1 MPLENN
7 VSETKKKNKTGL
19 IVIIALIAAACILA
33 VVFWFMNKGP
43 ASSVVIKV
51 DGNVVKTVS
60 INQNQ
65 TINVEGYNG
74 GYNIV
79 NIENGVVD
87 VREADCDNQICVN
100 SSTITKPGQ
109 TITCIPHRVIVEIVG
124 GSDGVDSVVN

>member
-51 DGNVVKTVS
+51 DGK
-60 INQNQ
+60 
-65 TINVEGYNG
+65 
-74 GYNIV
+74 
-79 NIENGVVD
+79 
-87 VREADCDNQICVN
+87 
-100 SSTITKPGQ
+100 
-109 TITCIPHRVIVEIVG
+109 
-124 GSDGVDSVVN
+124 GS

>member
-65 TINVEGYNG
+65 TINVE
-74 GYNIV
+74 
-79 NIENGVVD
+79 NGVVD

-109 TITCIPHRVIVEIVG
+109 TITCIPHRVVVEIVG

>member
-87 VREADCDNQICVN
+87 VREADCDKQICVN
-100 SSTITKPGQ
+100 SSAITKPGQ
-109 TITCIPHRVIVEIVG
+109 TITCIPHRVVVEIVG

>member
-1 MPLENN
+1 M
-7 VSETKKKNKTGL
+7 
-19 IVIIALIAAACILA
+19 IL
-33 VVFWFMNKGP
+33 F
-43 ASSVVIKV
+43 
-51 DGNVVKTVS
+51 
-60 INQNQ
+60 INA
-65 TINVEGYNG
+65 TIFFYDLKCRGFIG

-109 TITCIPHRVIVEIVG
+109 TITCIPHRVVVEIVG

>member
-79 NIENGVVD
+79 RYKGACLMWNACGHGHGV
-87 VREADCDNQICVN
+87 QLY
-100 SSTITKPGQ
+100 
-109 TITCIPHRVIVEIVG
+109 
-124 GSDGVDSVVN
+124 